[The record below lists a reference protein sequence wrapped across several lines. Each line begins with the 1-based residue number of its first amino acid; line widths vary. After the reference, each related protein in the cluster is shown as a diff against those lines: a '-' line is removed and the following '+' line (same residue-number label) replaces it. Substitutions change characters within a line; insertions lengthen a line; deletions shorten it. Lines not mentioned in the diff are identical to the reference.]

1 MNVSKE
7 TLNQLTRQFDQELD
21 SNFINGYVGEL
32 EKCREN
38 KLSPD
43 SNEPKLLFDNSF
55 ILNNFS
61 DFFNAYSNKSKD
73 NNASLKTLISKS
85 LCLFKG
91 LKYISENSEDDQ
103 IRQQILNY
111 LNDSIKLLSSKN
123 MASNEILF
131 PYFYFLTSLD
141 IIDSDILDIN
151 SFKNK
156 YNFKDQLIKCL
167 KHNSFDNKIGEIDL
181 NWVINFM
188 ANPLNLI
195 HYLEFILYTCD
206 EFLRIQGILTSSSYL
221 AMKNSRK
228 FSSNKSLTNYY
239 GHPTHVPKLND
250 ILFLLDKGIKL
261 IFCYFHF
268 SLNYY
273 IKYSLSIF
281 DKVICIIC
289 KAFISL
295 SLEIIINNK
304 DKLTDISP
312 VTTLLKDYLYTGL
325 ELKTPQL
332 LTNELYIF
340 GLMASLIT
348 SMKYLGKINLYIIF
362 NDINCGNISEESKG
376 KINKENFNTNNE
388 IIILLNLI
396 DSLNFYLLKKYQKG
410 MNDCENNIKLINVD
424 DFILSDF
431 FLYPSA
437 YDTIK
442 KTNKN
447 LKEKIYWNLGEICNY
462 LINKRLKYPR
472 IFKGSILLHLINV
485 PDEKSLLNNLIHYY
499 YDNKKINKAIV
510 LCEKVLSDLKYIS
523 IEDLNQNSNF
533 IEKDSQI
540 NYDIYNLVI
549 LVYIKIKIYQK
560 KYKEAKELAI
570 LNYERLTNK
579 NTKLLGYQID
589 KTYLYRTYKYLGYSL
604 IKLALSSTQ
613 YEERKKLFQE
623 SKYYFEQANLKYLN
637 YNYNT
642 NVNSNNNNNENSD
655 INSKLS
661 FINNQ
666 ANNEYKY
673 FELCNMIYLG
683 KFEEIENYFQ
693 SKLLNPKNNINYN
706 IKFKNVDEEIKFV
719 SLHIINLIGLLNYDK
734 AYQMTK
740 DAIKYFC
747 NKNSNY
753 LYQIYLD
760 YFYIG
765 IYREYIYLEDKNSKF
780 SYNLKARTEKI
791 ATELIDVLKRLI
803 QLLDIKKKRLENE
816 NQYESEIKV
825 ESGNN
830 NNKEITDEL
839 VKIWKKEFEKN
850 EIKFSFNRYSKGQ
863 INYNIYIINSLIIKI
878 IKMFSLLC
886 INLLKIPGVQEFEHI
901 NILKSQLTEIIE
913 KALNDSSIFD
923 TASEIEEDELNNEI
937 LLINSIKS
945 IINMNNNLNK
955 DNNNIEENLKQVVI
969 NDPTNLEAIKLLI
982 NHLFIKNDLS
992 NVYVFCN
999 TALKINEKE
1008 QGLWTLMAEYYR
1020 LNKDEMK
1027 YYECSM
1033 KELTNSSK
1041 HRNSFLND
1049 ILDINL

>member
-1 MNVSKE
+1 MKVSE
-7 TLNQLTRQFDQELD
+7 DALNQIMNKLNQELD
-21 SNFINGYVGEL
+21 TNFINKFESEL
-32 EKCREN
+32 GKCREN
-38 KLSPD
+38 KLSKD
-43 SNEPKLLFDNSF
+43 SEEPKLLFDNS
-55 ILNNFS
+55 LLTQDFS
-61 DFFNAYSNKSKD
+61 DFFDFYSNQSNDDSNSPK
-73 NNASLKTLISKS
+73 NLISKS
-85 LCLFKG
+85 LCLFKS
-91 LKYISENSEDDQ
+91 LKYISEKSEDDQ
-103 IRQQILNY
+103 IRQQILIY
-111 LNDSIKLLSSKN
+111 LNDSVKLLNSKN
-123 MASNEILF
+123 LANNEILF
-131 PYFYFLTSLD
+131 PYYYYLTSLD

-156 YNFKDQLIKCL
+156 YNFKEQLIKCL
-167 KHNSFDNKIGEIDL
+167 KVNNFDNKNGNDFYWIT
-181 NWVINFM
+181 NFM
-188 ANPLNLI
+188 TNPLNLI
-195 HYLEFILYTCD
+195 HYLEFLLYSCD
-206 EFLRIQGILTSSSYL
+206 EFLRFQGIFTSSSYFS
-221 AMKNSRK
+221 AIKSTKK
-228 FSSNKSLTNYY
+228 FSSNKSESNFNNLNN
-239 GHPTHVPKLND
+239 HAPKLND
-250 ILFLLDKGIKL
+250 ILTLLDKGINL

-268 SLNYY
+268 SLKFY
-273 IKYSLSIF
+273 IKNNLSIF
-281 DKVICIIC
+281 DKIFCIIL
-289 KAFISL
+289 KAFISF

-304 DKLTDISP
+304 EKIVDMALISNLI
-312 VTTLLKDYLYTGL
+312 VDYLYTGL
-325 ELKTPQL
+325 DLKTPHL

-348 SMKYLGKINLYIIF
+348 SLKYLGKINLIPIL
-362 NDINCGNISEESKG
+362 NGLNCTNINEESKG
-376 KINKENFNTNNE
+376 KIKKENFNTNNE
-388 IIILLNLI
+388 IIILFNLI
-396 DSLNFYLLKKYQKG
+396 ESLNFYLNKKYKKN
-410 MNDCENNIKLINVD
+410 MNDCQNNIKLINID
-424 DFILSDF
+424 DFILGDF

-447 LKEKIYWNLGEICNY
+447 LKEKIYWNLGEISNY

-472 IFKGSILLHLINV
+472 IFKGFILQHLINV
-485 PDEKSLLNNLIHYY
+485 PDEKALLNNLIHYY

-523 IEDLNQNSNF
+523 IEDVNQSNNF

-604 IKLALSSTQ
+604 IKLALSSSQ
-613 YEERKKLFQE
+613 SEERKKLFQE

-637 YNYNT
+637 YNLNM
-642 NVNSNNNNNENSD
+642 NNNNNNNNNENSEA
-655 INSKLS
+655 NSKIS
-661 FINNQ
+661 FINGQ
-666 ANNEYKY
+666 SNNEYKY
-673 FELCNMIYLG
+673 LELCNMINLG
-683 KFEEIENYFQ
+683 KFEEIENYFI
-693 SKLLNPKNNINYN
+693 SKLVNPKNNINYN
-706 IKFKNVDEEIKFV
+706 IKYKNVDEEIKFV

-734 AYQMTK
+734 AYQMAK

-753 LYQIYLD
+753 LYQIYLE

-765 IYREYIYLEDKNSKF
+765 IFREYVYLEDKNSKF
-780 SYNLKARTEKI
+780 SYNLNSRTEKI
-791 ATELIDVLKRLI
+791 STELIDVLKRLI

-816 NQYESEIKV
+816 NKAESDTKL

-830 NNKEITDEL
+830 KEIQDEL
-839 VKIWKKEFEKN
+839 IKLWKKDFEKN

-878 IKMFSLLC
+878 IKMFALLC
-886 INLLKIPGVQEFEHI
+886 LNLIKIPGVQDFEHI
-901 NILKSQLTEIIE
+901 NILKSQITEIIE
-913 KALNDSSIFD
+913 KTVNDTSIFD
-923 TASEIEEDELNNEI
+923 SATGIEEDELNNEI
-937 LLINSIKS
+937 LLINSMKS
-945 IINMNNNLNK
+945 IINLNNNMNK
-955 DNNNIEENLKQVVI
+955 DNISIEENLKQVII
-969 NDPTNLEAIKLLI
+969 NDSTNLQAIKLLI
-982 NHLFIKNDLS
+982 EYLFTKNDLS

-999 TALKINEKE
+999 SALKINEKE

-1020 LNKDEMK
+1020 LNNDEMK

>member
-1 MNVSKE
+1 MNISKE
-7 TLNQLTRQFDQELD
+7 TLNQLTRQFEQELD
-21 SNFINGYVGEL
+21 SNFINGFVGEL

-55 ILNNFS
+55 LINNFS

-73 NNASLKTLISKS
+73 NNASLKALISKS

-188 ANPLNLI
+188 TNPLNLI

-221 AMKNSRK
+221 TMKNSRK
-228 FSSNKSLTNYY
+228 FSSNKNLTNYY

-250 ILFLLDKGIKL
+250 VLFLLDKGIKL

-362 NDINCGNISEESKG
+362 NEINCSNISEESKG
-376 KINKENFNTNNE
+376 KIIKENFNTNNE

-396 DSLNFYLLKKYQKG
+396 ESLNFYLLKKYQKG
-410 MNDCENNIKLINVD
+410 MNDCENNIKLINID
-424 DFILSDF
+424 DFILSDY

-642 NVNSNNNNNENSD
+642 NLNTNNNNNENSD
-655 INSKLS
+655 VNSKIS

-673 FELCNMIYLG
+673 FELSNMIYLG

-753 LYQIYLD
+753 LYQIYLE

-1033 KELTNSSK
+1033 NELTNSSK